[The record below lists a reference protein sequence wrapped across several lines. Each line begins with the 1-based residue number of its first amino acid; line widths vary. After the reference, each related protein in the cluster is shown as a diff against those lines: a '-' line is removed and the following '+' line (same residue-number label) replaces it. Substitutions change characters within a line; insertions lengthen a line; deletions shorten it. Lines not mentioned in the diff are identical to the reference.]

1 MGKLKERMLMEMELR
16 NFSDKTIKAYLGH
29 MVSYTRKFGKS
40 PAELG
45 DDEIRQYLHYLLKE
59 RKASWSNINIAYC
72 SLKFFYTKVL
82 HRSWNVDHIPRP
94 KKEKRL
100 PNVLSYSELD
110 QLFGIITNMKHRV
123 IFKTAYAGGLRVGEV
138 SRLKVSDIDSGRMVI
153 RIDQGKGKKDR
164 YTILSQQLL
173 PDLRSYW
180 REYRPTSWLFFG
192 RDKQR
197 PINTGTIQ
205 RVFKTACQKAGITKP
220 VTPHVLRHSFA
231 THFLEEGGNLIKLQQ
246 LLGHRYLQT
255 TLTYVHIQNRDFRKV
270 FSPFD
275 CMKEDTSCDQTE

>member
-1 MGKLKERMLMEMELR
+1 MGKLKDQMLMEMELR

-29 MVSYTRKFGKS
+29 MVSFTRKFGKS
-40 PAELG
+40 PAELS
-45 DDEIRQYLHYLLKE
+45 DAEIRQYLHYLLKE

-100 PNVLSYSELD
+100 PNVLSYLELER
-110 QLFGIITNMKHRV
+110 LFEVTTNMKHLV
-123 IFKTAYAGGLRVGEV
+123 IFKTAYASGMRVGEL

-173 PDLRSYW
+173 PGLRSYW
-180 REYRPTSWLFFG
+180 REYRPSSWLFFG

-205 RVFKTACQKAGITKP
+205 RVFKTACQKAGIKKP
-220 VTPHVLRHSFA
+220 VTPHALRHSFA

-255 TLTYVHIQNRDFRKV
+255 TLTYVHVQNRDFRKV
-270 FSPFD
+270 FSPLD
-275 CMKEDTSCDQTE
+275 CMKEDGSCDQTE